1 MAATKMLQ
9 DLVWISQFMNKERLK
24 IWRKLISSGKFAA
37 NANNMFLQNGKYT
50 PVGVL
55 AHYVLGEP
63 DRILGKDEFAEW
75 GGRSSTTPEEV
86 VKWLGFSDRL
96 AMYDKKTSKGIFGR
110 LFEND
115 ALLQNWDNFKIA
127 LDELINE

>member
-1 MAATKMLQ
+1 
-9 DLVWISQFMNKERLK
+9 MNKERLK
-24 IWRKLISSGKFAA
+24 FWRKLVNSGKFAE
-37 NANNMFLQNGKYT
+37 NPNNTFLENGKYS
-50 PVGVL
+50 PVGILVN
-55 AHYVLGEP
+55 Y
-63 DRILGKDEFAEW
+63 ILGKPEDRVDTGVGKRKFAEW

-96 AMYDKKTSKGIFGR
+96 AMYDKTTSKGIFGR